1 MVAWLTIACALSLP
15 PQRREALGLP
25 PGDTDPTFEEFS
37 DEEYVHLED
46 PPELVEA
53 RNRLAAYTYRQG
65 EEEPAGEIGAL
76 QAPALSLSVHIWK
89 HGVWNEMNRVAI
101 SLTCC

>member
-1 MVAWLTIACALSLP
+1 MWISYSHRLCSADQTVLSLSLSLACL

-65 EEEPAGEIGAL
+65 EEEPAGGVGAVVL
-76 QAPALSLSVHIWK
+76 Q
-89 HGVWNEMNRVAI
+89 
-101 SLTCC
+101 TC